1 MQISKERLLS
11 EAESTGFRPEVLEK
25 VILLLNLLEN
35 LGKHPF
41 LKGKLALKGG
51 TALNLFMFNLPR
63 LSVDIDL
70 NYIGS
75 TDLETME
82 KERPKIEKAVQ
93 DVCAR
98 DDLEIRRLPREH
110 AGGKWRLRYQSAIGQ
125 SGNLELDLNFMF
137 RIPLWSVEVHD
148 SHMIGSYKASN
159 VLLLNIHEL
168 AAGKMAAL
176 FARQAS
182 RDLFDVYLLLTQQEL
197 NAEHLRLAFV
207 VYGAMN
213 RKDWRI
219 VSLDDIAFDQRNLR
233 DTLVPVL
240 QKEYLASQDI
250 EEWGAGLVESCKKA
264 LAIVLPFSESENE
277 FLDLILDR
285 GEIKPALLTKD
296 AGLADRIANHPLL
309 QWKALN
315 VRKHKSN

>member
-1 MQISKERLLS
+1 MRISKERLLS

-25 VILLLNLLEN
+25 VVLLLNLLES

-41 LKGKLALKGG
+41 LKDKLALKGG
-51 TALNLFMFNLPR
+51 TALNLFMFDLPR

-70 NYIGS
+70 NYIGGAE
-75 TDLETME
+75 LETMKE
-82 KERPKIEKAVQ
+82 ERPKIEKSVQ

-98 DDLEIRRLPREH
+98 EDLEIRRLPQDH
-110 AGGKWRLRYQSAIGQ
+110 AGGKWQLRYQSAIGQ

-137 RIPLWSVEVHD
+137 RIPLWSVETRS
-148 SHMIGSYKASN
+148 SHMVGSYKASN
-159 VLLLNIHEL
+159 VLLLDIHEL

-182 RDLFDVYLLLTQQEL
+182 RDLFDVNLLLTQQKL
-197 NAEHLRLAFV
+197 NVERLRLAFV

-213 RKDWRI
+213 RKDWRTI
-219 VSLDDIAFDQRNLR
+219 SINDIAFDQRNLR
-233 DTLVPVL
+233 DTLIPVL
-240 QKEYLASQDI
+240 RKDYLAGQDI
-250 EEWGAGLVESCKKA
+250 EEWSTGLVESCKKA
-264 LAIVLPFSESENE
+264 FSVLLPFSKAENE

-296 AGLADRIANHPLL
+296 ARLVDRIANHPSL

-315 VRKHKSN
+315 VREHKGD